1 MNKELQ
7 AETKADRSAN
17 DAILP
22 SALLVQNPMLAAAFF
37 AQTYSVSVHAET
49 NHLYD
54 NSPYSIHLKMV
65 VLYAVKYL
73 ELMPKY
79 KHLTIIQSS
88 WLHDTIEDCRV
99 TYNDLKN
106 EFSEEVAEVVYALS
120 NEKGKS
126 RKERANDK
134 YYLGI
139 QTTPCATFV
148 KICDRLANV
157 KYSKDKGSRMFDVYK
172 KENDA
177 FQNKLWSQRFSTMF
191 NELSELLR

>member
-1 MNKELQ
+1 
-7 AETKADRSAN
+7 
-17 DAILP
+17 
-22 SALLVQNPMLAAAFF
+22 LAAAFS
-37 AQTYSVSVHAET
+37 AQTYAVSVHAST

-54 NSPYSIHLKMV
+54 NKPYSTHLKMV
-65 VLYAVKYL
+65 VDYAIKYL
-73 ELMPKY
+73 HLMPKS
-79 KHLTIIQSS
+79 KHLITLQAA

-106 EFSEEVAEVVYALS
+106 EFSQEVAEVVFALS
-120 NEKGKS
+120 NEKGRT

-157 KYSKDKGSRMFDVYK
+157 KYSKITGSRMLEVYK
-172 KENDA
+172 NEFEYFN
-177 FQNKLWSQRFSTMF
+177 NKLWSQRFTPMF
-191 NELSELLR
+191 DEMYAMFV